1 MPTYLVVANQTL
13 GGAQLREE
21 LRRRLNKE
29 QSSFYV
35 LVPRTRAHDYPVM
48 SAQQGGGGGVSLPL
62 VAMATGPQGPTSDE
76 EATAHAQHRLGELL
90 DELRHLGAEADGE
103 LGHPDP
109 LRAVGEV
116 LTSRSFDELIV
127 STLPQY
133 VSRWLG
139 MDLPHRLH
147 RRYGLPVTT
156 VISKA

>member
-1 MPTYLVVANQTL
+1 MPTYLVVANQTF
-13 GGAQLREE
+13 GGPALREE

-29 QSSFYV
+29 PSSFYV
-35 LVPRTRAHDYPVM
+35 LVPRTRAKGYPVF
-48 SAQQGGGGGVSLPL
+48 SAQQGGAGVSLPL
-62 VAMATGPQGPTSDE
+62 VAMATGPGRAGDQ
-76 EATAHAQHRLGELL
+76 EATALAQHRLGELL
-90 DELRHLGAEADGE
+90 GELGQLGAVADGE

-127 STLPQY
+127 STLPQHA
-133 VSRWLG
+133 SRWLG